1 VTGRREADAL
11 VLAAGTVL
19 STPFLD
25 RLAPARAAGFAG
37 VSMFATDF
45 EAMTEQ
51 GISAGEIRARVRDAG
66 LEISE
71 VEMVA
76 NWLPAI
82 APRGGTPEWLE
93 ALLARLT
100 PEHVVG
106 VAAAV
111 GARGVTIGAMLGGH
125 FEVERM
131 AGQFAGVCD
140 LAAEQGLHV
149 ALEFI
154 PTGGVP
160 GLAEGWEVVRRA
172 GRENGGLLVDS
183 WHFFR
188 SGSSLDQLATLPG
201 SAIKSV
207 QIGDAPAAPEADLD
221 HAMMHDRLLPGE
233 GELDLQCFI
242 AAIRRTGTAAPIAV
256 EVFSDALSAQPVDV
270 IARSCAQAARSV
282 LDNSVLGRETT
293 A

>member
-1 VTGRREADAL
+1 VTGRPEAELL

-45 EAMTEQ
+45 EAMTKQ
-51 GISAGEIRARVRDAG
+51 GITVGEIRARVRDAG

-76 NWLPAI
+76 NWLGVT
-82 APRGGTPEWLE
+82 APRSGTPGWLE
-93 ALLARLT
+93 AVLARLT

-106 VAAAV
+106 IAAAV
-111 GARGVTIGAMLGGH
+111 GARGVTMGAMLGAH
-125 FEVERM
+125 CDAERM

-160 GLAEGWEVVRRA
+160 GLAEGWEIVRRA
-172 GRENGGLLVDS
+172 RRENGGLLVDS

-188 SGSSLDQLATLPG
+188 SRSSLDLLATLPG

-221 HAMMHDRLLPGE
+221 HAMMHDRLLPGA
-233 GELDLQCFI
+233 GELDLQGLI
-242 AAIRRTGTAAPIAV
+242 AAIRRTGTDAPMAV
-256 EVFSDALSAQPVDV
+256 EIFSDELSAQPIDA

-282 LDNSVLGRETT
+282 LGRETT